1 MSNLYKYST
10 VVCPKDEKKVI
21 DSNAIISEKIVK
33 IKEAFE
39 NEHHKDKQNEPISG
53 DNFSLGLN
61 AEHVEELL
69 NEEYDSNENLSEDER
84 KAVLKTADDIIEN
97 AQKEAEQ
104 IIEKA
109 KKQAEEILKEG
120 EEKVKLIS
128 MDAADEG
135 RRSGYEEGIRNGE
148 EEIAERQKEL
158 EKYKEKLDKEY
169 DDRIKRMEPELV
181 DVLLKI
187 FSEVTKVLAVDKRD
201 LILTLVNSVMS
212 GTEVSKNYIIKTNK
226 DDAQFLRDNKDRI
239 QGVVGRNINIE
250 IVEDPML
257 KRNQCL
263 IDTDL
268 GIFDCSLDIQLENL
282 IDDIKILA
290 CSDVD
295 YFKEK

>member
-33 IKEAFE
+33 LKEAFE
-39 NEHHKDKQNEPISG
+39 SQHHKGSNDQSLSQ
-53 DNFSLGLN
+53 DNFSLGIN

-69 NEEYDSNENLSEDER
+69 DEEYSSEENLAEEEKNAATQS
-84 KAVLKTADDIIEN
+84 ANDIIEK
-97 AQKEAEQ
+97 AKTEAEQ
-104 IIEKA
+104 IIEQA
-109 KKQAEEILKEG
+109 KRQAEEIVKEG
-120 EEKVKLIS
+120 EEKIKLIS
-128 MDAADEG
+128 LDAADEG

-148 EEIAERQKEL
+148 AEIASKQKEL
-158 EKYKEKLDKEY
+158 DEYREQLDKEY
-169 DDRIKRMEPELV
+169 DDRIKKMEPELV

-187 FSEVTKVLAVDKRD
+187 FSEVTKVLSVDKRD

-226 DDAQFLRDNKDRI
+226 DDAQFLRDNKERI
-239 QGVVGRNINIE
+239 QGIVGRDINIE
-250 IVEDPML
+250 IVEDPVL

-290 CSDVD
+290 CSEVD
-295 YFKEK
+295 YFKGK